1 MKYTLDWLTNPE
13 VFAVNRIAAHSDHRI
28 YANHLEADADN
39 SSLIQNLNGPGNL
52 RGQRIRLN
60 GSKSSM
66 KKATALTILTT
77 FRFRDTWNCRDTANR
92 STSTPFIL
100 GRDRSISVLR
110 LSLKRTTLSA
120 ATSDILT

>member
-39 SSLIQNLNGPGNL
+39 SSLIQNLNGTWKFAWAKNPSEWQQKFYEESDSTDNFDSIQVPG
-52 RGQRIRLN
+52 
-60 GSKSSM
+60 
-66 KKATALTILTT
+66 
-77 FRFRDTWNCRDTANR
+77 
-92 STSTPFIL
+92 PFIL
-100 GRDRSISVLR
+100 GRDRSISVRR
-110 LSLKRTTLSA
+110 LSLKRITLLA